1 MRKFLCKF
9 KSIKVIITI
18 WCMVLLTYIVVNK
31 LNEFIPLAE
40 ILATAP
46 LVYCGV
52 NVLQDK
58 IFKGENNNDIKSDN
72 EH

>member
-1 MRKFLCKF
+1 
-9 KSIKVIITI
+9 
-18 WCMVLLTYIVVNK
+18 MVLLTYIVVNK